1 VREEVPAIW
10 AVQSRLDGGD
20 QTGGDEQLRAALL
33 LSTVVRSPGLRPTRA
48 RVAPGSPGLGREG
61 ENAMVNSVV
70 GKRPRIH
77 GQSGKNGV
85 EEASGGPE
93 ELR

>member
-1 VREEVPAIW
+1 
-10 AVQSRLDGGD
+10 
-20 QTGGDEQLRAALL
+20 
-33 LSTVVRSPGLRPTRA
+33 
-48 RVAPGSPGLGREG
+48 LGREG

-93 ELR
+93 ELRWGIPAMGRGLEAH